1 MRLSQLVNFARNLLF
16 YLRQVFCPPPAPR
29 LPLPPCT
36 SCSPSNSKRAKLFTF
51 CSLPHSLV
59 KFLQLQVPAPG
70 SGPGSGPGTFPA
82 ALPGECSVA
91 VCRCWHCGCHKTLL
105 FVLDQSCGCYHAEC
119 HKTCIALHAIDNGND
134 SANSNN
140 NNNSGHNNCD
150 DNVDAA
156 VGKCLLNLRPALTSS
171 ASTSASASALRQRWV
186 CAASTVAPDRV
197 TAASKLGALALTTL
211 AANESPKINMPV
223 SSRLGCK
230 SIWS

>member
-1 MRLSQLVNFARNLLF
+1 MQL
-16 YLRQVFCPPPAPR
+16 P
-29 LPLPPCT
+29 
-36 SCSPSNSKRAKLFTF
+36 
-51 CSLPHSLV
+51 
-59 KFLQLQVPAPG
+59 VPASG
-70 SGPGSGPGTFPA
+70 SGSGPGTFPA
-82 ALPGECSVA
+82 ALPGERSVA

-140 NNNSGHNNCD
+140 NNKSGHNNCD

-186 CAASTVAPDRV
+186 CAASTVAPDRI

-211 AANESPKINMPV
+211 AANESPKINMPF

-230 SIWS
+230 SIWELIGGHMTKPLSTLTGGQLGHFIDSGSSHHVGAYHAIQLQLPIVARTLDRVTRELCV